1 MFARTYP
8 EDTNGNILYREP
20 DLKTNVHSV
29 IEQPFVEFLLG
40 INQLVVTKS
49 PVQQE

>member
-1 MFARTYP
+1 M
-8 EDTNGNILYREP
+8 GNILYREP

-40 INQLVVTKS
+40 VN
-49 PVQQE
+49 PACCC